1 MTYLFPV
8 EVAGLLPV
16 DGLKRRQPFLLLG
29 GQDYNR
35 GILPECS
42 VPQPDELSQQ
52 MEQPPLY
59 LPCRRLF
66 RLALFGVCQ
75 PRPGNV
81 VVFAS
86 RKSFAQ
92 VAADLA
98 EQIVE
103 PLAALPHQ
111 LDVGGIAQMTLITGG
126 VTQTQILVLQKRSPS
141 VIQYLLLPDDVKCR
155 SQTVADGTDNPAV
168 PYRVRRIDEY
178 AAEHL
183 HMNVAVEH
191 LDQSV
196 IREAGIGFQK
206 HQCDLALAGKHRP
219 VALRMPFGEMRRQ
232 LGRHLLQRQ
241 LGINAPELTAHNTF
255 PIFLQ
260 KIVLA

>member
-8 EVAGLLPV
+8 EVVGLLPV
-16 DGLKRRQPFLLLG
+16 DGFERRQPFLLLS

-35 GILPECS
+35 GILPECF

-59 LPCRRLF
+59 LPCRRFF
-66 RLALFGVCQ
+66 RFALFGVCR
-75 PRPGNV
+75 PRSGNV

-98 EQIVE
+98 EQIME
-103 PLAALPHQ
+103 PLTALPHQ
-111 LDVGGIAQMTLITGG
+111 LDIGGIAQMTLIGG
-126 VTQTQILVLQKRSPS
+126 SVTQTQILVFQKRSPS

-155 SQTVADGTDNPAV
+155 SWMVADGTDNPAV
-168 PYRVRRIDEY
+168 PYRVRRIDEH

-183 HMNVAVEH
+183 HMDVAVEH
-191 LDQSV
+191 LDRSV
-196 IREAGIGFQK
+196 IREAGIGF
-206 HQCDLALAGKHRP
+206 
-219 VALRMPFGEMRRQ
+219 
-232 LGRHLLQRQ
+232 
-241 LGINAPELTAHNTF
+241 
-255 PIFLQ
+255 
-260 KIVLA
+260 